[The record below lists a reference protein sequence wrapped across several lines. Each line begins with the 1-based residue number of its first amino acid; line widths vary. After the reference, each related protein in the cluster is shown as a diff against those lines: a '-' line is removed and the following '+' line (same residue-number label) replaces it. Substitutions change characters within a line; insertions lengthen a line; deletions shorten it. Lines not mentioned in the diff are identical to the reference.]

1 MLAEGG
7 GQATEE
13 EEKKEEVGRDVLLQ
27 SRDPWGKT
35 CRRDMM
41 PTLISFLSKLMILQ
55 VLAKKMVKKIVV
67 VVMMMMVVVVVVLLV
82 LLVLVLAVAV
92 AVVVVSTMK
101 MKR

>member
-1 MLAEGG
+1 
-7 GQATEE
+7 
-13 EEKKEEVGRDVLLQ
+13 
-27 SRDPWGKT
+27 
-35 CRRDMM
+35 
-41 PTLISFLSKLMILQ
+41 MILQ

-101 MKR
+101 MKRWRDEEMNIVLELFANDVKWQPIKTYQNPVEW